1 MSAFKPDD
9 LRRAQ
14 LQLNQ
19 SLQNGGVR
27 RDQQSR
33 QRADREQRAFAE
45 KEIEYD
51 DWGRKIPK
59 PMFLRPQDIA
69 LGEKYDVER
78 VLFTTLGQRN
88 GEVPRRITRDDILAF
103 QENIQLLKDQYSK
116 GITPQNIINLSR
128 QDDIDR
134 ANEQIYLAV
143 PVSRKAGL
151 VHLLTN
157 AGPNSKVLNH
167 HVEIEFSN
175 FKSVVFDIDKQ
186 ALTTVKNRLAK
197 GKIKFQCD
205 CERHT
210 FWYRYMA
217 TIGGYNL
224 GRDEGGFPKIR
235 NPHLSGV
242 ACKHVLRVV
251 KWISSPAG
259 IAYLKK
265 EVEKDRKKQVGA
277 RYKQTDKQ
285 IQNSI
290 NEQVMDLMNGS
301 VKPIKAN
308 IQKAEKEMMRRA
320 DKVAKKLLERE
331 LKTLKRF
338 ESETV
343 RASQIER
350 IQALHKSGAIDQE
363 MLNVFMKGLSRN
375 AK

>member
-1 MSAFKPDD
+1 M
-9 LRRAQ
+9 
-14 LQLNQ
+14 
-19 SLQNGGVR
+19 
-27 RDQQSR
+27 
-33 QRADREQRAFAE
+33 
-45 KEIEYD
+45 
-51 DWGRKIPK
+51 
-59 PMFLRPQDIA
+59 
-69 LGEKYDVER
+69 
-78 VLFTTLGQRN
+78 
-88 GEVPRRITRDDILAF
+88 
-103 QENIQLLKDQYSK
+103 
-116 GITPQNIINLSR
+116 
-128 QDDIDR
+128 
-134 ANEQIYLAV
+134 AV

-308 IQKAEKEMMRRA
+308 IKKQK
-320 DKVAKKLLERE
+320 KK
-331 LKTLKRF
+331 
-338 ESETV
+338 
-343 RASQIER
+343 
-350 IQALHKSGAIDQE
+350 
-363 MLNVFMKGLSRN
+363 
-375 AK
+375 